1 MKIKLFI
8 LIAIFLIGCS
18 GKRLE
23 VSNTQQKETV
33 FEDYFTSKKPAL
45 FEHYYMFQQYSNY
58 QMPILSIGKIE
69 YSTPNHQ
76 YYETLYKAEDKK

>member
-18 GKRLE
+18 SKRLE
-23 VSNTQQKETV
+23 VPNTKKEVV